1 MVTLYFPQII
11 GSSFGFLKYNGN
23 KLITIHTSFLS
34 SQITK
39 IDPFFIPC
47 NFKES
52 KSIYMLSFGK
62 YHTILTLQI
71 NI

>member
-1 MVTLYFPQII
+1 MVTLDFPQII
-11 GSSFGFLKYNGN
+11 GSSFGFLKYNGD

-34 SQITK
+34 SQMTK

-47 NFKES
+47 KES
-52 KSIYMLSFGK
+52 KSMYKLSFGK